1 MPPLK
6 CGSLALRG
14 IQPHQ
19 PASGEMFGA
28 HLAELRLVE
37 AVLDRSDTLQW
48 DLWDSEVP
56 PSVTHTSGHP
66 LRNPEVAEL
75 KKRFGERVRA
85 RSIDEI
91 TEAALD
97 PGYLF
102 VSNVPSLSRIGELRT
117 RIGAHAMPIC
127 ALSHSLYTKELL
139 FGYSWLL
146 ISVEPHDNI
155 VISSEAGKQAL
166 EHLFA
171 ASRERLAERLGVP
184 EARLKSPRI
193 TKIPFGVALPKQDEL
208 TREQS
213 RVLLKI
219 PPRAFVVLYFGRI
232 SEEYKGDLDPFLQ
245 AVYHARALGHDVWIL
260 LAGQSLDSAYSQHL
274 ERRMHALRLSETS
287 IVLENC
293 PDFLRPSLYVACDV
307 MVSPA
312 DSVQETFGL
321 SILEAMAHAR
331 PVIASDWSG
340 YRDLVQDG
348 KTGFLI
354 QTTWVTEIA
363 EQAALRA
370 ILAPPLSAAHYLS
383 QRTILD
389 AGALVQKLLTLLENT
404 DLRTSMGKAGRAR
417 VEALYTWPCVA
428 DKFLALW
435 NEQLSIS
442 ARAPQRPPPPVFE
455 CFSHYAST
463 RLHPDHLLVRVA
475 GTEDEDPD
483 VLLQWKFHDHPTLEQ
498 VRRLLKLTAQ
508 SPVSVGELLHEG
520 FDLHSILWLAKKG
533 LRRIVQA

>member
-1 MPPLK
+1 MLTLK
-6 CGSLALRG
+6 CGSLALNGVSSHR
-14 IQPHQ
+14 

-37 AVLDRSDTLQW
+37 AVLDRTDSVQW
-48 DLWDSEVP
+48 DFWNTEIP
-56 PSVTHTSGHP
+56 PSLTHTGSHSLGHP
-66 LRNPEVAEL
+66 DIAGL
-75 KKRFGERVRA
+75 KKKFGTRIQM
-85 RSIDEI
+85 RSIDQI
-91 TEAALD
+91 AEAALD

-102 VSNVPSLSRIGELRT
+102 VSNVPSLSRISELRT

-127 ALSHSLYTKELL
+127 GLTHSLYTKEML

-146 ISVEPHDNI
+146 LSIEPHDSI
-155 VISSEAGKQAL
+155 VASSEAGKQAL
-166 EHLFA
+166 EYLFA
-171 ASRERLAERLGVP
+171 ASRERIVERLGVSG
-184 EARLKSPRI
+184 ARLTSPRI
-193 TKIPFGVALPKQDEL
+193 IKIPFGVELPGQDEL

-213 RVLLKI
+213 RMLLKI
-219 PPRAFVVLYFGRI
+219 PPRAFVLLYFGRI
-232 SEEYKGDLDPFLQ
+232 SEEYKGDLDPLLQ
-245 AVYHARALGHDVWIL
+245 AVYHARVLGHDVWIL
-260 LAGQSLDSAYSQHL
+260 LAGQSLDPVYSQHL

-293 PDFLRPSLYVACDV
+293 PDFLKSSLYEACDV

-348 KTGFLI
+348 ETGFLI
-354 QTTWVTEIA
+354 QTTWAPEIA
-363 EQAALRA
+363 EQASLRA

-389 AGALVQKLLTLLENT
+389 AGALVQKLLILIENT
-404 DLRTSMGKAGRAR
+404 DLRTSMGEAGRTR

-428 DKFLALW
+428 DHCLALW
-435 NEQLSIS
+435 NEQL
-442 ARAPQRPPPPVFE
+442 AVEATAPQRPLPPVFE

-463 RLHPDHLLVRVA
+463 RLHPDHLLVRIA
-475 GTEDEDPD
+475 GIEDENPGM
-483 VLLQWKFHDHPTLEQ
+483 LLQWKFHDHSTLEQ
-498 VRRLLKLTAQ
+498 VRRLLELTAQ
-508 SPVSVGELLHEG
+508 SPVSIGELRHEG
-520 FDLHSILWLAKKG
+520 FNLDSILWLAKKG
-533 LRRIVQA
+533 LRRIIQA